1 MHKDLN
7 KCPACGAL
15 RTALSAQCP
24 ECGYDFHNSNCK
36 VIEDLNRRL
45 EEITDRNPVDVQRKQ
60 LDIIRSFAIPQIK
73 EEILDLLIYIQ
84 PKATQKNS
92 KVTAEWRL
100 RQKEV
105 IQRAKMAFATD
116 KAVLAKVQAYEDE
129 LNKLNKQFVRQW
141 WQKSSWITKT
151 AIVVLVLLIALIL
164 IPAKDISPEAYAVR
178 FTEAL
183 NDGNYDKALKCLNK
197 SPEMGTL
204 ISDQYLSLVEA
215 LIDEGRITEAE
226 NLFSNGANYVD
237 RTISAT
243 HLSDTCKKFVEYFL
257 AQGNMDKASFYAAD
271 HKGMTLVLKAL
282 ILSGDSDAA
291 AKYFRSNYTK
301 LTDYNQQ
308 RKRELI
314 SKDEV
319 VEKFVMENNLMR

>member
-105 IQRAKMAFATD
+105 IQRATMAFATD
-116 KAVLAKVQAYEDE
+116 KAVLSKVQAYEDE
-129 LNKLNKQFVRQW
+129 LNKLNKQVVRQW
-141 WQKSSWITKT
+141 WQKTSWITKT

-183 NDGNYDKALKCLNK
+183 NDGNYDKAIKYLDK

-204 ISDQYLSLVEA
+204 ISDQYLSLVDA
-215 LIDEGRITEAE
+215 LIDEGRLTEAE

-237 RTISAT
+237 RNISAT

-257 AQGNMDKASFYAAD
+257 AQGNLDKAALYATD
-271 HKGMTLVLKAL
+271 PNGMTQVLKSL
-282 ILSGDSDAA
+282 ILNGNADAA
-291 AKYFRSNYTK
+291 IKYFRSNYNK
-301 LTDYNQQ
+301 LTKFIPG

-319 VEKFVMENNLMR
+319 VESFVKENNLLR

>member
-1 MHKDLN
+1 MSKDIN

-116 KAVLAKVQAYEDE
+116 KAVLSKVQAYEDE
-129 LNKLNKQFVRQW
+129 LNKLNKQVVRQW
-141 WQKSSWITKT
+141 WQKTSWITKA
-151 AIVVLVLLIALIL
+151 AIVALVLLIALIL

-183 NDGNYDKALKCLNK
+183 NDGNYDKAIKYLDK

-204 ISDQYLSLVEA
+204 ISDQYLSLVDA
-215 LIDEGRITEAE
+215 LINEGRITEAE

-237 RTISAT
+237 RNISAT

-257 AQGNMDKASFYAAD
+257 AQGNLDKAALYATD
-271 HKGMTLVLKAL
+271 PNGMTQVLKSL
-282 ILSGDSDAA
+282 ILNGNADAA
-291 AKYFRSNYTK
+291 IKYFRSNYNK
-301 LTDYNQQ
+301 LTKFIPG

-319 VEKFVMENNLMR
+319 VESFVKENNLLR